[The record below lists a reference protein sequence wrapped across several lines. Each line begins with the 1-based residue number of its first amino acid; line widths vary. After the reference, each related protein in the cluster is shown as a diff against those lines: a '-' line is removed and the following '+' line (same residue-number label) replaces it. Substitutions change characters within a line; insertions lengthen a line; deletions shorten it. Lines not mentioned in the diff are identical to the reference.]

1 MAAPSAAESPAAPPA
16 RRARDLAPALARGM
30 RVLDLLSASPQRAY
44 TVSEIARA
52 LGLPKS
58 SAFNLCAVLAE
69 GQLLRRARDGFQLGR
84 GLVQLGSA
92 YVSSVNIVGEFYE
105 ACRALPLDLRAIV
118 QMAVLDD
125 AFDTVYL
132 AAQDCNSGLRLG
144 LGGGVGRRVP
154 ANCTACGKAL
164 LALLPPS
171 EFDQRLAAAGELPR
185 MTRRS
190 VGSPARLSRE
200 IAEVR
205 RTGYAADEEETIAGL
220 SCIAAAFPSSHADS
234 GSVAVSISALCET
247 LDADRKAQIRS
258 ALDQIVREL
267 RSRL

>member
-69 GQLLRRARDGFQLGR
+69 GQLLRRARVGFQLGR

-200 IAEVR
+200 IAEV
-205 RTGYAADEEETIAGL
+205 L
-220 SCIAAAFPSSHADS
+220 NS
-234 GSVAVSISALCET
+234 
-247 LDADRKAQIRS
+247 
-258 ALDQIVREL
+258 
-267 RSRL
+267 